1 MKLSKKQKGYLAVL
15 VVALVAFVADRAFLL
30 PASAGADETA
40 QEEDPQDLLI
50 RPAGTAAT
58 SAAAAA
64 AAATTRNPYRADL
77 LGERLS
83 AVAQEHR
90 VQPTAR
96 VRDAFEPSQAWVAG
110 PKVVVHDTAAE
121 AVQAFRERTKVK
133 AIFLGSSGKSAVIN
147 DRRLQEG
154 QRIGAFTVTAI
165 GPRSVTFTSGDQE
178 VELPLEAVSSI
189 NAE

>member
-30 PASAGADETA
+30 PGSAGADETA
-40 QEEDPQDLLI
+40 QEEDAQDLLI

-58 SAAAAA
+58 SAAAA